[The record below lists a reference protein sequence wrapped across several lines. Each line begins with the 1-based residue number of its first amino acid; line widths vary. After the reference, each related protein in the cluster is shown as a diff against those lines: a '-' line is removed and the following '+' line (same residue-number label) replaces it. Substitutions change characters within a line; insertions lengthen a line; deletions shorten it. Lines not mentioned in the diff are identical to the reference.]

1 MRHRSP
7 WFPVVPVVPGTAE
20 LAGAT
25 ELAVPEGDRASGH
38 HQHSLGVAGDR
49 FPCDG
54 DQSEAYAHVWWWGR
68 PHRGADPYDPQ
79 RKGRRCRVLC
89 QGRGSGPRNVAVL
102 LEGDDEPVC
111 VPRWAVR
118 RAR

>member
-1 MRHRSP
+1 MADQLTL
-7 WFPVVPVVPGTAE
+7 F
-20 LAGAT
+20 
-25 ELAVPEGDRASGH
+25 RAPK
-38 HQHSLGVAGDR
+38 ADPR
-49 FPCDG
+49 CT
-54 DQSEAYAHVWWWGR
+54 HVWWWGR